1 MTLEVDSWSTTA
13 ASNTSIAGI
22 NIAENCL
29 AANMND
35 ALRANMAAIA
45 AWKAAVV
52 AAYAASG
59 ANTDI
64 TALDQDV
71 TITATGTIAAGS
83 IGYRGVP
90 AGQAGG
96 GLTLALSDASKRIRL
111 TSGGLTIPAN
121 ASIAFPVGTVIE
133 VVNRSGSAQTIAI
146 TSDTLYFCPSGVTG
160 TRTIADFGKCILEKD
175 TSTVWLITGVGLT

>member
-1 MTLEVDSWSTTA
+1 MPLRVASWSATP
-13 ASNTSIAGI
+13 ASNTTNDGI

-35 ALRANMAAIA
+35 SDRAIMATVKELYDYILVTYALL
-45 AWKAAVV
+45 
-52 AAYAASG
+52 G

-71 TITATGTIAAGS
+71 TITATGAIAAGS

-96 GLTLALSDASKRIRL
+96 ALTLALADASKRVRL
-111 TSGGLTIPAN
+111 TSGSLTIPAN
-121 ASIAFPVGTVIE
+121 ASVAFPVGTVIE

-146 TSDTLYFCPSGVTG
+146 TTDTMYFCPSGVTG